1 MGVIERKEREKG
13 ERRNHI
19 LDSARKVLIEKGY
32 NNASIIDISKRAEIS
47 VGTIYRYFKNKEEI
61 FNVINR
67 DGIETLYNRIMEA
80 IPADATPRDQLM
92 SIGNSYFAFS
102 EENVTFFETF
112 SYFITF
118 PDVIFEAEHR
128 ISQGTYGM
136 RILNKVVVII
146 EEGIKKGIFRDVN
159 AQKYAILMWSTLHGI
174 LQVKKV
180 CDLLS
185 SDYNFNEFY
194 RFNLQYLID
203 SLIQFGNNQ

>member
-61 FNVINR
+61 FNVIHRN
-67 DGIETLYNRIMEA
+67 GIETLYNSIMEA
-80 IPADATPRDQLM
+80 IPGDASPQEQLM

-102 EENVTFFETF
+102 EENATFFETF

-118 PDVIFEAEHR
+118 PDIIFEAEHR
-128 ISQGTYGM
+128 ISQGAYGM

-159 AQKYAILMWSTLHGI
+159 AQKYTILMWSTLHGI

-180 CDLLS
+180 CDLLYR
-185 SDYNFNEFY
+185 DYNFIELY
-194 RFNLQYLID
+194 RYNLQYLID
-203 SLIQFGNNQ
+203 SLAR